1 MTELIADLTF
11 LTGMVFDYS
20 LDKVSS
26 SYVLDLQANL
36 FQIRSFITGGKKE
49 VGLGECSSIDDIPI
63 H

>member
-49 VGLGECSSIDDIPI
+49 VGLGEC
-63 H
+63 

>member
-36 FQIRSFITGGKKE
+36 FQTCSFITGGKKE
-49 VGLGECSSIDDIPI
+49 VGLGEC
-63 H
+63 